1 MKTRPKK
8 LIDFI
13 SYSNCM
19 FAIEGKGQKQM
30 MRHKA
35 VTDSKISF
43 ISDEMIYVWLLAF
56 PTFNLWGSYSFRIIK
71 MEGALAALAC
81 PREIYRF
88 MNMSVKLSKFKCGF

>member
-43 ISDEMIYVWLLAF
+43 ISDEMIYV
-56 PTFNLWGSYSFRIIK
+56 
-71 MEGALAALAC
+71 
-81 PREIYRF
+81 
-88 MNMSVKLSKFKCGF
+88 

>member
-13 SYSNCM
+13 SYSNCT

-30 MRHKA
+30 MRHTA

-43 ISDEMIYVWLLAF
+43 ISDEIIYV
-56 PTFNLWGSYSFRIIK
+56 YMIID
-71 MEGALAALAC
+71 
-81 PREIYRF
+81 I
-88 MNMSVKLSKFKCGF
+88 SHV